1 MTKFM
6 ITNRADT
13 KKDVSLLNIFPNPL
27 EVCKTGI
34 QEYFQVLS
42 WIDITQICPLYVF
55 CVIFNYLMYPG
66 FLARV
71 WNVGIQ
77 NVLHWA
83 FENN

>member
-34 QEYFQVLS
+34 KEYFQVLS

-55 CVIFNYLMYPG
+55 CDIQLFNVSRLFSQDLKRGHPKCATLG
-66 FLARV
+66 L
-71 WNVGIQ
+71 
-77 NVLHWA
+77 
-83 FENN
+83 